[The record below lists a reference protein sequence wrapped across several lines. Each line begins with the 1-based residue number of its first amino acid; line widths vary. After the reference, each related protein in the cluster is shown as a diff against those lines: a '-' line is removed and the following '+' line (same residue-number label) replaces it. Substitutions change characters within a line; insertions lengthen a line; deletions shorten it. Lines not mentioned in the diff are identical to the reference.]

1 MGIGSLDQN
10 KRETSNRSRLVA
22 ACMLV
27 AALAGIGWATNENVA
42 DPRNAKIDIPLSP
55 KQVVGTEACAKCH
68 AAEINVWKQT
78 PHHETFLTLHRK
90 PQAQQI
96 AEKMGVSSF
105 KHDSACI
112 KCHYSLQD
120 QAGSLEPIAGVSCES
135 CHGAAKGWVELHHD
149 FGGPGIKRDQES
161 SEHRYSRLVS
171 SMNAGMRNPVNV
183 YLVAQSCYRCHT
195 VPDEKLVNVGGHV
208 AGSTNFELVAWSQGK
223 VRHNFLRTDGKS
235 NDSSP
240 TERLRL
246 MFLAGM
252 IADLEF
258 SLRATAGAT
267 VKETY
272 GVTSA
277 GRAARAAKRIA
288 AAQEKVNQP
297 VLAEVLEVFQ
307 TIQLKLNNR
316 EQLLQAADK
325 IADLGIRFAATQDG
339 HDLSAIDAFIPKQDQ
354 WK

>member
-1 MGIGSLDQN
+1 MFLGSLN
-10 KRETSNRSRLVA
+10 HNCRSKLTSNRLLTL
-22 ACMLV
+22 C
-27 AALAGIGWATNENVA
+27 ALAAVATGIGWATHENSG

-55 KQVVGTEACAKCH
+55 KDVVGTEACAKCH

-90 PQAQQI
+90 PQAQAI
-96 AEKMGVSSF
+96 ADKMGIASF

-112 KCHYSLQD
+112 KCHYSLQES
-120 QAGSLEPIAGVSCES
+120 AGTLEPIAGVSCES

-149 FGGPGIKRDQES
+149 YGGPGVKRDQES
-161 SEHRYSRLVS
+161 AEHRHARLVA

-223 VRHNFLRTDGKS
+223 VRHNFVRTDGKV
-235 NDSSP
+235 NDPSP
-240 TERLRL
+240 IERTRL

-258 SLRATAGAT
+258 SLRATAEAT
-267 VKETY
+267 VKENY

-277 GRAARAAKRIA
+277 GRAARAGKRLA
-288 AAQEKVNQP
+288 AAQEKVNHP
-297 VLAEVLEVFQ
+297 ALAEALEVFKSV
-307 TIQLKLNNR
+307 QLKLNNR
-316 EQLLQAADK
+316 EQLISAADQ
-325 IADLGIRFAATQDG
+325 IAQIGIRFAATNNGQDLAG
-339 HDLSAIDAFIPKQDQ
+339 IDSFIPKPDQ

>member
-1 MGIGSLDQN
+1 MSIGSVDHNCRKLSRQN
-10 KRETSNRSRLVA
+10 RLLTWCALA
-22 ACMLV
+22 A
-27 AALAGIGWATNENVA
+27 AALGIGWATNENTS

-55 KQVVGTEACAKCH
+55 KEVVGTEACAKCH

-96 AEKMGVSSF
+96 ADKMGISSF

-112 KCHYSLQD
+112 KCHYSLQENGG
-120 QAGSLEPIAGVSCES
+120 ALEPIAGVSCES

-149 FGGPGIKRDQES
+149 YGGPGVKRDQES
-161 SEHRYSRLVS
+161 SDHRHARLVA

-223 VRHNFLRTDGKS
+223 IRHNFVRSDGKL
-235 NDSSP
+235 NDPSP
-240 TERLRL
+240 IERTRL
-246 MFLAGM
+246 MFIAGM

-258 SLRATAGAT
+258 SLRATAAAT
-267 VKETY
+267 VKENY

-277 GRAARAAKRIA
+277 GRAARAGKRIA
-288 AAQEKVNQP
+288 AAQEKVNHP
-297 VLAEVLEVFQ
+297 ALAQVLEHFQ
-307 TIQLKLNNR
+307 SVQLKLNNR
-316 EQLLQAADK
+316 DQLLQAADK
-325 IADLGIRFAATQDG
+325 IAEIGIRFAGSNNGETLG
-339 HDLSAIDAFIPKQDQ
+339 GIDPFIPKSDQ

>member
-1 MGIGSLDQN
+1 MFIGSIKRICASPTRQN
-10 KRETSNRSRLVA
+10 RYLTLCALVGVITA
-22 ACMLV
+22 S
-27 AALAGIGWATNENVA
+27 GWATNENA
-42 DPRNAKIDIPLSP
+42 SDPRNTKLDIPLSP
-55 KQVVGTEACAKCH
+55 KEVVGTEACAKCH

-78 PHHETFLTLHRK
+78 PHFETFLTLHRK

-96 AEKMGVSSF
+96 ADKLGIASF
-105 KHDSACI
+105 KHDSKCV
-112 KCHYSLQD
+112 KCHYSLKEA
-120 QAGSLEPIAGVSCES
+120 AGELEPIAGVSCES

-149 FGGPGIKRDQES
+149 YGGQGVKRDQES
-161 SEHRYSRLVS
+161 AEHRHSRLIA

-208 AGSTNFELVAWSQGK
+208 AGSTNFEFVAWSQGK
-223 VRHNFLRTDGKS
+223 VRHNFVRTDGKV
-235 NDSSP
+235 NDPSP
-240 TERLRL
+240 LERTRL
-246 MFLAGM
+246 MFLSGM

-258 SLRATAGAT
+258 SLRATAEAT

-277 GRAARAAKRIA
+277 GRAARAGKRIA

-297 VLAEVLEVFQ
+297 ALAEVLEVFQ
-307 TIQLKLNNR
+307 SVQLKLNNR

-325 IADLGIRFAATQDG
+325 IAEIGIRFAAINDG
-339 HDLSAIDAFIPKQDQ
+339 HNLGGIDAFIAKPDQ